1 MLKTFR
7 RQLLY
12 VDRIRGLVG
21 YVRYFY
27 YGKLRGMFRTLDAAK
42 MDPVTV
48 RHNLRSV
55 IPLMSSRRSHLFIRP
70 LSVIEQVHENSSVL
84 VIGPRTE
91 GELLLFVAYGF
102 NPATVHGLDLI
113 SYSPWVE
120 TADMHAIPH
129 PDNSWDVVVSGMVL
143 PYSAD
148 QQLATKE
155 MLRVVK
161 HGGIIVIAL
170 EFIADTSPDEYIRRD
185 GYAIQTGMG
194 DNRIQTVKGL
204 LNLFDG
210 YVDTVFFQQD
220 GYISPTPNTIK
231 GSPTSTVVVIFS
243 VNKEKKP
250 Q

>member
-12 VDRIRGLVG
+12 VDRIRGLIA
-21 YVRYFY
+21 YLRYFY
-27 YGKLRGMFRTLDAAK
+27 YGKVRGMFRTLNAEK

-48 RHNLRSV
+48 RHNLRSI

-70 LSVIEQVHENSSVL
+70 LSVIEQVHENSRVL

-102 NPATVHGLDLI
+102 NPSSIRGLDLI

-120 TADMHAIPH
+120 AADMHSIPY

-143 PYSAD
+143 PYSED
-148 QQLATKE
+148 QKLATAE

-170 EFIADTSPDEYIRRD
+170 EFLADTSSDEYIKRD
-185 GYAIQTGMG
+185 GYAIQSGMG
-194 DNRIQTVKGL
+194 DKRVQTVQGL
-204 LNLFDG
+204 LNFFAG

-220 GYISPTPNTIK
+220 GYISPTPNMMK

-243 VNKEKKP
+243 VKKEST
-250 Q
+250 